1 MENIKGKIIGVLVVL
16 GLVAYFLLFYPLI
29 VKTVDG
35 ETQCESVLGL
45 SVKCDW
51 FFLMGDI

>member
-1 MENIKGKIIGVLVVL
+1 MENIKGKIIGVLFVL

-45 SVKCDW
+45 SVKCD
-51 FFLMGDI
+51 